1 MSLLS
6 EIWKTLVGSR
16 KTNLS
21 RLETNELVNSIPRK
35 KINFYNQSNL
45 DAEYVSHIETEHS
58 RVTFI
63 RPIPRKKSVGRKNTK
78 HNQVKKHLIEKGT
91 IDSWTAIELYGATR
105 LSAIIFN
112 LRVEGHNID
121 SIPNTSYDRN
131 QELCNFTTYKYINYN
146 GIN

>member
-6 EIWKTLVGSR
+6 EIWKTLVSSR

-21 RLETNELVNSIPRK
+21 RLETNELVNS
-35 KINFYNQSNL
+35 
-45 DAEYVSHIETEHS
+45 
-58 RVTFI
+58 
-63 RPIPRKKSVGRKNTK
+63 IPRKKSVGRKNTK

-112 LRVEGHNID
+112 LRKEGMDIE
-121 SIPNTSYDRN
+121 SIPSTSYDRN
-131 QELCNFTTYKYINYN
+131 SEICNYTTYKLAQ
-146 GIN
+146 

>member
-6 EIWKTLVGSR
+6 EIWKTLVSSR

-21 RLETNELVNSIPRK
+21 RLETNELVNS
-35 KINFYNQSNL
+35 
-45 DAEYVSHIETEHS
+45 
-58 RVTFI
+58 
-63 RPIPRKKSVGRKNTK
+63 IPRKKSVGRKNTK

-112 LRVEGHNID
+112 LRVEGYNID